1 LGPPPLGRTPPPES
15 RKEPRPN
22 RHPLPRNSSPT
33 HTCCAPSAPDLYDAK
48 CATCNSCNHPT
59 ARRWDA
65 TARQSRSQN
74 YKRLWGR
81 RGPLV
86 RSACTSGGQ
95 EERERSGGCGGDGSG
110 GGGGG
115 GDGCGGDGGGGGSLQ
130 SPSAPEGAE
139 VLLAHVRGRPRGHQ
153 AGARSLP
160 VEAARGVQL

>member
-95 EERERSGGCGGDGSG
+95 EERERSRNED
-110 GGGGG
+110 
-115 GDGCGGDGGGGGSLQ
+115 
-130 SPSAPEGAE
+130 AE
-139 VLLAHVRGRPRGHQ
+139 ETEAEE
-153 AGARSLP
+153 
-160 VEAARGVQL
+160 VEAEETDAEGMEAEEAPSKAPPLLRVRRYCSLTSADGLEGTRLGRAVCR